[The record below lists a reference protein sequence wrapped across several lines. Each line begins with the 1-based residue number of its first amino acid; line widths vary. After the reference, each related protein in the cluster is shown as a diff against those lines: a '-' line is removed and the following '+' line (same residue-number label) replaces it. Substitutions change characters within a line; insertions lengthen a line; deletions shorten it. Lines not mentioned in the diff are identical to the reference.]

1 MRVRINEM
9 EVIDAETVEI
19 ITGPNYLHITADEN
33 HPERNFD
40 IQMASSQCDSCEAFY
55 DESCMCEL

>member
-1 MRVRINEM
+1 M